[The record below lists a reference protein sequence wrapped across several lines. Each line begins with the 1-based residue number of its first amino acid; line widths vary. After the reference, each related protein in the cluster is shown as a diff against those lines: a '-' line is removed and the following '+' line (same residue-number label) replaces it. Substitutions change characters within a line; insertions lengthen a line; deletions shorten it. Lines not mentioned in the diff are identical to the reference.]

1 MVLETYLLR
10 YRVTYYANIFPMS
23 ISKQK
28 TSLFFRLSI
37 SITVFG
43 ALFKFIPWSLI
54 ILGAVGMVI
63 FHSIQLVQKQDRS
76 PVDYARHLL
85 IISFSSNYIIST
97 LQLPYGYLFV
107 ILTKTALILFLSLY
121 IKNILST
128 FLANTHN
135 NLLLPHISRENLSH
149 ILADLAIVYI
159 VIASLFKILHW
170 EFGILNSNVLLMIGI
185 FTAIISILASPKSVS
200 HL

>member
-1 MVLETYLLR
+1 
-10 YRVTYYANIFPMS
+10 MS

-63 FHSIQLVQKQDRS
+63 FHSIQLIQKQDRS
-76 PVDYARHLL
+76 PLDYARHLL
-85 IISFSSNYIIST
+85 IISFSSNYIMST
-97 LQLPYGYLFV
+97 LQLPYGHLLV

-121 IKNILST
+121 IKNILTS
-128 FLANTHN
+128 FLANAQR
-135 NLLLPHISRENLSH
+135 NLLLPHVSRENLSH

-170 EFGILNSNVLLMIGI
+170 EFGILNANVLLMIGI
-185 FTAIISILASPKSVS
+185 FTAVISILASPKTVS
-200 HL
+200 S